1 MSKTIKIRLAMLCLG
16 ATALAGAH
24 HHSAAEAMADAATAF
39 LRSLDGEQADI
50 ARFDFNAKE
59 RTEFHF
65 VPDNNFAQ
73 TYGYPRPGLTYRR
86 MQGQQRHLADALLTT
101 GLSASGMRKAKTIQS
116 LEDILRIQ
124 EGDLTGRRDPL
135 KYYFSVYGEPGAE
148 GSWGWRTEG
157 HHLSVHF
164 TINDGELIASSPTF
178 FGTNPNIVVD
188 GPRKDTAP
196 LKVEGDLGF
205 ELLGKL
211 TNRQR
216 GQAIVSSEAY
226 RDMLTAANSQASL
239 DDQPDGLAASDMN
252 EEQLA
257 LLDEII
263 SVFAHNVTAEAA
275 AKRIAEAEATSRDD
289 LHFAWAGSTEPGA
302 GHYYRIHAPTFLIEY
317 DNVQNGANHVHSVWR
332 DFEGDWGRDLLSE
345 HYQQFDHQS
354 PVAAD

>member
-1 MSKTIKIRLAMLCLG
+1 MSKTIKIRLVMLCFG
-16 ATALAGAH
+16 VVALAGAN
-24 HHSAAEAMADAATAF
+24 HHSAADAMATAATAF
-39 LRSLDGEQADI
+39 LTSLDGEQADI

-65 VPDNNFAQ
+65 VPDNNFAA

-135 KYYFSVYGEPGAE
+135 KYYFSVYGEPGSE
-148 GSWGWRTEG
+148 GSWGWRAEG
-157 HHLSVHF
+157 HHMSVHF
-164 TINDGELIASSPTF
+164 TVDDGELVATSPTF
-178 FGTNPNIVVD
+178 FGTNPNIVMD
-188 GPRKDTAP
+188 GPRKGTAA
-196 LKVEGDLGF
+196 LKAEGDLGF
-205 ELLGKL
+205 ALLGKL
-211 TNRQR
+211 SAKQR

-226 RDMLTAANSQASL
+226 RDILTHANSQAEL
-239 DDQPDGLAASDMN
+239 NDHPAGLAASDMDD
-252 EEQLA
+252 EQFA
-257 LLDEII
+257 LFNHII
-263 SVFAHNVTAEAA
+263 RLYAHNVTAEAA

-289 LHFAWAGSTEPGA
+289 LHFAWAGSTTPGA

-317 DNVQNGANHVHSVWR
+317 DNVQNDANHVHSVWR
-332 DFEGDWGRDLLSE
+332 DFDGDWGRDVLSE
-345 HYQQFDHQS
+345 HYKQFDHTA